1 MTTHPSM
8 STTGTR
14 DRPGRPPFASRT
26 VCDTDGESQMEPP
39 KDLEQL
45 HEEVERRLT
54 VAGQRYTGGR
64 RALVDVLATAR
75 RPLTLRDIVLAVP
88 ELPQSSAYRNLDA
101 LREGSIVNRIS
112 AGGDRAHFELA
123 ETLLGHHHH
132 LICVSCGTIEDV
144 HLDGQLEADVDRALA
159 GAAGEAGFTPLRHSL
174 DLYGECSDCG
184 DEA

>member
-1 MTTHPSM
+1 
-8 STTGTR
+8 
-14 DRPGRPPFASRT
+14 
-26 VCDTDGESQMEPP
+26 MEPP
-39 KDLEQL
+39 KDLDQL
-45 HEEVERRLT
+45 HEEVERRLA

-64 RALVDVLATAR
+64 RALVDVLATAQ
-75 RPLTLRDIVLAVP
+75 RPLTLRDIVLMVP

-123 ETLLGHHHH
+123 EALLGHHHH
-132 LICVSCGTIEDV
+132 LICVSCGTIEDMR
-144 HLDGQLEADVDRALA
+144 LDGKLEDEVDRALA

-184 DEA
+184 EET

>member
-1 MTTHPSM
+1 
-8 STTGTR
+8 
-14 DRPGRPPFASRT
+14 
-26 VCDTDGESQMEPP
+26 MEPS
-39 KDLEQL
+39 KDLDQL
-45 HEEVERRLT
+45 HDDVKRRLAA
-54 VAGQRYTGGR
+54 AGQRYTDGR
-64 RALVDVLATAR
+64 RALVNALATAQ
-75 RPLTLRDIVLAVP
+75 RPLTLRDIVSAVP

-123 ETLLGHHHH
+123 ESLLGHHHH
-132 LICVSCGTIEDV
+132 LICVSCGTIEDMR
-144 HLDGQLEADVDRALA
+144 LDGKLEDEVDRALA